1 VKRLL
6 LFGLTLILGGI
17 VLASAATLEVKGG
30 TLQVFPL
37 EVRVELPM
45 PATTTAVDAAPTVAT
60 SQTP

>member
-1 VKRLL
+1 VL
-6 LFGLTLILGGI
+6 LFGLALILGGI

-45 PATTTAVDAAPTVAT
+45 TATTTAVDAAPTAPT

>member
-1 VKRLL
+1 VL
-6 LFGLTLILGGI
+6 LFGLALILSGI
-17 VLASAATLEVKGG
+17 VLASAATLDVEGG

-45 PATTTAVDAAPTVAT
+45 TATTTSVDTAPTAST

>member
-1 VKRLL
+1 VL
-6 LFGLTLILGGI
+6 LFGLALILGGI

-45 PATTTAVDAAPTVAT
+45 TATTTAVDAATTTAT
-60 SQTP
+60 SQAP